1 MSEQLRRPSAMV
13 RPLRQCVLRC
23 DPYLRLVIGGTYGY
37 TRGGGTQFHGGVDLY
52 AEQGTP
58 CYAIY
63 RGAVEWAA
71 DFGSQGWGRAV
82 LTRVEFPTWTC
93 WALYA
98 HLSKVFVQSGPLEVG
113 TTIGLTG
120 ISGNGDSRYP
130 HLHFETWRSLQAGA
144 KGTHEKYRIDPLY
157 VLGTLPFQPFA
168 AEVVERNDLNRR
180 LRDRTA

>member
-1 MSEQLRRPSAMV
+1 MSQPPQQRPAAMV

-63 RGAVEWAA
+63 RGAVVWAA
-71 DFGSQGWGRAV
+71 DFGSSGWGKTV
-82 LTRVEFPTWTC
+82 LTRVDFPNWTC

-98 HLSKVFVQSGPLEVG
+98 HLSKVFIKAGPIDGG
-113 TTIGLTG
+113 TQIGLTG
-120 ISGNGDSRYP
+120 ITGNGDSRYP
-130 HLHFETWRSLQAGA
+130 HLHFEVWRSLEAKAGD
-144 KGTHEKYRIDPLY
+144 TREKYRIDPLY
-157 VLGTLPFQPFA
+157 VLGSLPFQRFA
-168 AEVVERNDLNRR
+168 DEVIARNERVKG
-180 LRDRTA
+180 TA